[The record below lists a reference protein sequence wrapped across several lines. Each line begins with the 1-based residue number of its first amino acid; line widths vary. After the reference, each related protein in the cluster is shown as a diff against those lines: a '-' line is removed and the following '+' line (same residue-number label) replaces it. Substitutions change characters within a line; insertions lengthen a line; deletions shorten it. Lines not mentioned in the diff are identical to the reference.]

1 MSTEE
6 PGGLQST
13 RLQRAGHDLA
23 TRQQQEQ
30 VETQVPTEQ
39 RREPPP
45 AKRSPADTP
54 LGLSPV
60 SGSSA
65 CLPDAAGLGHP
76 LGRRLLLLFCR
87 LPCFKCSVSQIKV
100 FVCLFFS
107 VAD

>member
-13 RLQRAGHDLA
+13 RSQRAGHDLA

-30 VETQVPTEQ
+30 VETKVPTEP
-39 RREPPP
+39 RHEPS
-45 AKRSPADTP
+45 AKRCPADTP

-60 SGSSA
+60 SSSST
-65 CLPDAAGLGHP
+65 CLPDAAGLGRP
-76 LGRRLLLLFCR
+76 PGRRLLLLFCR

-107 VAD
+107 VAY